1 MDKLTSCISKE
12 PLAKLDGKGTAS
24 ILNYNLPQSTCY
36 DATSYLGLDIP
47 RRLFYQRERR
57 EPVKDY
63 WDVMQAKSQNEILQM
78 MARNEQVSNGV
89 PAVQTE
95 DLTIAQTVQNQAVTG
110 LATQAQQQ
118 QQQQQSLRQATADNQ
133 NNPPNNPPVS
143 APSQVDANLLAQAVQ
158 DGFMPVVK
166 KRFSGLPKVYYIPKP
181 DGAKPQISILLHF
194 KMCTYLGD
202 YGAGR
207 TVETFSLLP
216 GERTTITIRT
226 YQHNEEVKY
235 LAQNVL
241 DSFSESS
248 AEDLQTNIDN
258 ETEHTTNLTQE
269 ETFSKTGDWKAG
281 GNFGLNLGFLK
292 IGGNGGGGGSKTNTT
307 SVNEAI
313 QTQVKTLV
321 GSTTS
326 HSAKSDSNREI
337 EVNTSTTSTSISE
350 TEETIV
356 RELENI
362 NKSRVLNFVFRQ
374 LLQEFISITYLYD
387 VSFVY
392 SNGFASQKRSCK
404 LSGLDSMME
413 NLFPSEQARQVAKD
427 IIHNQLCNINDYLGT
442 KHSLIEQVTQEY
454 TNCINPKSNIGS
466 QKYVRLKHLSQEY
479 KGKTVNGIIMDVT
492 HRIMRT
498 PSVIVD
504 ALLGQGEALDCYN
517 QRLQVAATQNAE
529 LENTKLSQ
537 AIKVIDGIERPDE
550 QAKNYKKVFGE
561 CCDVAQCGCN
571 GSSKVE

>member
-1 MDKLTSCISKE
+1 M
-12 PLAKLDGKGTAS
+12 
-24 ILNYNLPQSTCY
+24 
-36 DATSYLGLDIP
+36 
-47 RRLFYQRERR
+47 
-57 EPVKDY
+57 
-63 WDVMQAKSQNEILQM
+63 
-78 MARNEQVSNGV
+78 
-89 PAVQTE
+89 
-95 DLTIAQTVQNQAVTG
+95 
-110 LATQAQQQ
+110 
-118 QQQQQSLRQATADNQ
+118 
-133 NNPPNNPPVS
+133 
-143 APSQVDANLLAQAVQ
+143 
-158 DGFMPVVK
+158 
-166 KRFSGLPKVYYIPKP
+166 
-181 DGAKPQISILLHF
+181 
-194 KMCTYLGD
+194 
-202 YGAGR
+202 
-207 TVETFSLLP
+207 
-216 GERTTITIRT
+216 
-226 YQHNEEVKY
+226 
-235 LAQNVL
+235 
-241 DSFSESS
+241 
-248 AEDLQTNIDN
+248 
-258 ETEHTTNLTQE
+258 TQE

-292 IGGNGGGGGSKTNTT
+292 IGGNGGGGGSKTNST
-307 SVNEAI
+307 SINEAI

-321 GSTTS
+321 GSTSS
-326 HSAKSDSNREI
+326 HSSKSDSNREI

-392 SNGFASQKRSCK
+392 SNGFPSQKRSCK

-413 NLFPSEQARQVAKD
+413 NLFPSEQARQVAKN
-427 IIHNQLCNINDYLGT
+427 IIYNQLCNIDDYLGA

-454 TNCINPKSNIGS
+454 TNCINPKSNIGPE
-466 QKYVRLKHLSQEY
+466 KYVRLKHLSQEY

-517 QRLQVAATQNAE
+517 QRLQVAAAHNAE
-529 LENTKLSQ
+529 LENDKLSQ

-561 CCDVAQCGCN
+561 CCDVAQCSECCN
-571 GSSKVE
+571 NNYSQNL

>member
-47 RRLFYQRERR
+47 SRLFYQRERR

-63 WDVMQAKSQNEILQM
+63 WDVMQTKSQNEILQM
-78 MARNEQVSNGV
+78 MARNEQVVEGV
-89 PAVQTE
+89 PALITE
-95 DLTIAQTVQNQAVTG
+95 DLSVSQDIQNQSVTA
-110 LATQAQQQ
+110 LAAPSQQQ
-118 QQQQQSLRQATADNQ
+118 QTLRQSTVDSPSNLPDATPTA
-133 NNPPNNPPVS
+133 PK
-143 APSQVDANLLAQAVQ
+143 PSQVDANLLAQAVQ

-181 DGAKPQISILLHF
+181 EGAKPQISILLHF

-226 YQHNEEVKY
+226 YQHNEEVKS

-248 AEDLQTNIDN
+248 AEDLQTTIDN

-292 IGGNGGGGGSKTNTT
+292 IGGNGGGGGSKTNST

-321 GSTTS
+321 NSTSSHTS
-326 HSAKSDSNREI
+326 KSDSNREI
-337 EVNTSTTSTSISE
+337 EVNTSTTSTSINE

-392 SNGFASQKRSCK
+392 SNGFPSQKRSCK

-427 IIHNQLCNINDYLGT
+427 IIHNQLCNIDDYLGT
-442 KHSLIEQVTQEY
+442 KHSIIEQVTQQY
-454 TNCINPKSNIGS
+454 TNCINPKSNIAP
-466 QKYVRLKHLSQEY
+466 QKYVQLKHLSQDY
-479 KGKTVNGIIMDVT
+479 KGKTVNGIIMDVS

-504 ALLGQGEALDCYN
+504 ALLGQGEALDCFN
-517 QRLQVAATQNAE
+517 QRLQLAATNNAE
-529 LENTKLSQ
+529 LENAKLTQ
-537 AIKVIDGIERPDE
+537 AIEVINGIKNPEE
-550 QAKNYKKVFGE
+550 QSNQYKKVFGD
-561 CCDVAQCGCN
+561 CCDVTQCGCGCHQN
-571 GSSKVE
+571 VK